1 LTDKERFT
9 AKVTAERKHAK
20 ESGNRIRAVNLEKI
34 PEEIDLLKAAD
45 VWILNELDWGVKRTD
60 YREVVRELAR
70 P

>member
-1 LTDKERFT
+1 
-9 AKVTAERKHAK
+9 
-20 ESGNRIRAVNLEKI
+20 VNLEKI